1 MGDTAEDSTGRRVW
15 GTGIVVGPA
24 GGGKRRGAG
33 ADRREALHFARLP
46 EENPTRKPM
55 PYVHIQDTQGAHPL
69 VEDLRRSRKIAL
81 DCEAA
86 GFHRYSDRLCLVQI
100 STDTRTY
107 VVDPLAFD
115 PSDVLRAPLEDPD
128 VQVVMHGADFDL
140 RLLDRDLGIRLRGLF
155 DTQVAAA
162 LLGEPAL
169 GLQALL
175 QEMLGVSLPKKYQRA
190 DWAARPLP
198 EDMLEYA
205 ADDTR
210 HLMPLADVLSSRL
223 LEAKR
228 LGWVREECEV
238 LEDNAYRSS
247 GASPEDPV
255 TRVKGARDLAPREVT
270 ALREAL
276 DWRDRIAREKD
287 RAPFRVV
294 GDAPLVEAVL
304 TRPLDRR
311 QLSSIKGFPQGLAR
325 QEGDDL
331 LDRFDQVARLT
342 DDNLRPYP
350 RSNRRGP
357 GRPDPETEALA
368 ERLRAARN
376 QRASSLGLDR
386 GTLLSNAVLMAV
398 ATQKPRDE
406 ETLSRVDGMRRWQVE
421 VAGADLLEILRG
433 SS

>member
-1 MGDTAEDSTGRRVW
+1 MISAS
-15 GTGIVVGPA
+15 
-24 GGGKRRGAG
+24 
-33 ADRREALHFARLP
+33 FARLP
-46 EENPTRKPM
+46 DKNRIRKPM
-55 PYVHIQDTQGAHPL
+55 PYVHIHDTEGAAVL
-69 VEDLRRSRKIAL
+69 ATDLERSRKFAL

-86 GFHRYSDRLCLVQI
+86 GFHRYSDRLCLLQV

-115 PSDVLRAPLEDPD
+115 PSEVLRAPLEDPA

-140 RLLDRDLGIRLRGLF
+140 RLLHRDLGIRLRGLF

-175 QEMLGVSLPKKYQRA
+175 QEMLGISLPKKYQRA

-210 HLMPLADVLSSRL
+210 HLMPLADALSDRL
-223 LEAKR
+223 EEVKR
-228 LGWVREECEV
+228 LAWVQEECEV
-238 LEDNAYRSS
+238 LEENACRSS
-247 GASPEDPV
+247 DAPPEDPV
-255 TRVKGARDLAPREVT
+255 TRVRGARDLAPREVT

-276 DWRDRIAREKD
+276 DWRDHIARNRD

-304 TRPLDRR
+304 MRPLDRR
-311 QLSSIKGFPQGLAR
+311 QLGSIKGFPQGLAR

-331 LDRFDQVARLT
+331 LDRFDRVARLPNE
-342 DDNLRPYP
+342 DLRPYP

-357 GRPDPETEALA
+357 ARPAPETEALA
-368 ERLRAARN
+368 ERLREARN
-376 QRASSLGLDR
+376 RRANSLGLDR

-398 ATQKPRDE
+398 AMENPQDE
-406 ETLSRVDGMRRWQVE
+406 AALARVDGIRTWQVE

-433 SS
+433 RS

>member
-1 MGDTAEDSTGRRVW
+1 
-15 GTGIVVGPA
+15 
-24 GGGKRRGAG
+24 
-33 ADRREALHFARLP
+33 
-46 EENPTRKPM
+46 M
-55 PYVHIQDTQGAHPL
+55 PYVHIHDAEGATIL
-69 VEDLRRSRKIAL
+69 AEDLERSRKIAL

-86 GFHRYSDRLCLVQI
+86 GFHRYSDRLCLIQI

-115 PSDVLRAPLEDPD
+115 PSEVLRAPLEDAG

-140 RLLDRDLGIRLRGLF
+140 RLLHRDLGIRLRGLF

-175 QEMLGVSLPKKYQRA
+175 QETLGISLPKKYQRA

-198 EDMLEYA
+198 EEMLEYA

-210 HLMPLADVLSSRL
+210 HLMSLADVLSHRL
-223 LEAKR
+223 REATR
-228 LGWVREECEV
+228 MAWVQEECEV
-238 LEDNAYRSS
+238 LEANALRVPD
-247 GASPEDPV
+247 APAEDPV

-276 DWRDRIAREKD
+276 EWRDRIARDRD

-304 TRPLDRR
+304 LRPLDRR
-311 QLSSIKGFPQGLAR
+311 QLGAIKGFPQGLAR

-331 LDRFDQVARLT
+331 LDRLDRVARLH
-342 DDNLRPYP
+342 DQDLRPYP

-357 GRPDPETEALA
+357 GRPPPEIEALA

-376 QRASSLGLDR
+376 RRADSLGLDR

-398 ATQKPRDE
+398 ALENPRDVAA
-406 ETLSRVDGMRRWQVE
+406 LARVDGIRSWQVE
-421 VAGADLLEILRG
+421 AAGADLLNVLRDY
-433 SS
+433 SEQ

>member
-1 MGDTAEDSTGRRVW
+1 
-15 GTGIVVGPA
+15 
-24 GGGKRRGAG
+24 
-33 ADRREALHFARLP
+33 
-46 EENPTRKPM
+46 M
-55 PYVHIQDTQGAHPL
+55 PYVHIHDAEGATIL
-69 VEDLRRSRKIAL
+69 AEDLERSRKIAL

-86 GFHRYSDRLCLVQI
+86 GFHRYSDRLCLIQI

-115 PSDVLRAPLEDPD
+115 PSEVLRAPLEDAG

-140 RLLDRDLGIRLRGLF
+140 RLLHRDLGIRLRGLF

-175 QEMLGVSLPKKYQRA
+175 QETLGISLPKKYQRA

-198 EDMLEYA
+198 EEMLEYA

-210 HLMPLADVLSSRL
+210 HLMSLADVLSHRL
-223 LEAKR
+223 REATR
-228 LGWVREECEV
+228 MAWVQEECEV
-238 LEDNAYRSS
+238 LEANALRVPD
-247 GASPEDPV
+247 APPEDPV

-276 DWRDRIAREKD
+276 EWRDRIARDRD

-304 TRPLDRR
+304 LRPLDRR
-311 QLSSIKGFPQGLAR
+311 QLGAIKGFPQGLAR

-331 LDRFDQVARLT
+331 LDRLDRVARLH
-342 DDNLRPYP
+342 DQDLRPYP

-357 GRPDPETEALA
+357 GRPPPEIEALA
-368 ERLRAARN
+368 ERLRAARSR
-376 QRASSLGLDR
+376 RADSLGLDR

-398 ATQKPRDE
+398 ALENPRDVAA
-406 ETLSRVDGMRRWQVE
+406 LARVDGIRSWQVE
-421 VAGADLLEILRG
+421 AAGSDLLNVLRDY
-433 SS
+433 SEQ